1 MLIYCV
7 INFAYNVLQ
16 MVVTKHGSA
25 TLCVVS
31 SALALPLTNVAFAS
45 PLLMGADAEDLTWA
59 DGLILGPP
67 ENFGYMSGI
76 MKDFFERTFYEVEG
90 KIPPL
95 PFAMFISAENDG
107 TGAELSIE
115 RIAKGYPLIK
125 VQPSIINTGEITP
138 DIAMRCEELGTSM
151 AAGLEMG
158 LF

>member
-1 MLIYCV
+1 MIG
-7 INFAYNVLQ
+7 
-16 MVVTKHGSA
+16 TKHPDITGVEVRFVTA
-25 TLCVVS
+25 QE
-31 SALALPLTNVAFAS
+31 
-45 PLLMGADAEDLTWA
+45 ADAKDLIWA
-59 DGLILGPP
+59 DGLILGTP
-67 ENFGYMSGI
+67 ENFGYMSGM

-90 KIPPL
+90 KISPL

-125 VQPSIINTGEITP
+125 VQPSIINTGELTS
-138 DIAMRCEELGTSM
+138 ATVLKCEELGTSM

>member
-1 MLIYCV
+1 M
-7 INFAYNVLQ
+7 
-16 MVVTKHGSA
+16 
-25 TLCVVS
+25 
-31 SALALPLTNVAFAS
+31 
-45 PLLMGADAEDLTWA
+45 
-59 DGLILGPP
+59 ILGTP
-67 ENFGYMSGI
+67 ENFGYMSGM

-107 TGAELSIE
+107 TGAELSVE

-125 VQPSIINTGEITP
+125 VQPTIINTGEITP
-138 DIAMRCEELGTSM
+138 DIVMKCEELGTSM

>member
-1 MLIYCV
+1 MTKALLIV
-7 INFAYNVLQ
+7 FHSKTGNTRKMAEAVL
-16 MVVTKHGSA
+16 MGTKHPDISGVEVRFVNA
-25 TLCVVS
+25 QD
-31 SALALPLTNVAFAS
+31 
-45 PLLMGADAEDLTWA
+45 ADAKDLTWA
-59 DGLILGPP
+59 DGLILGTP
-67 ENFGYMSGI
+67 ENFGYMSGM

-138 DIAMRCEELGTSM
+138 DIVMKCEELGTSM